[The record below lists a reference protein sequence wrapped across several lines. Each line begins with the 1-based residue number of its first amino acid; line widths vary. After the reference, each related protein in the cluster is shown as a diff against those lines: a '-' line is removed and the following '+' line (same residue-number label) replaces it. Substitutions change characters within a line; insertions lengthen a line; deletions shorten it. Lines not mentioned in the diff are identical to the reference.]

1 MISTRFNETF
11 AALQHPNY
19 RLWFMGQLVSLVGT
33 WMQSTAQ
40 GFLVFQITHSPA
52 FLGYVSFAAGIPF
65 WIFTLYGGVIADR
78 ISKRKLLIITQSA
91 MMILAV
97 ILAILT
103 FTNLVQAWHVIVL
116 SFFLG
121 VANAF
126 DAPARQSFVVE
137 LIDRKD
143 MTNAIALN
151 ATMFNLGVVIGPAV
165 AGMVYAWLGPA
176 WCFTINAI
184 SFIAVIIALGLMKL
198 DNHPIIL
205 LQSPI
210 EQLKEGFKAAFS
222 NKTIRLLLTN
232 LLVVGT
238 FGFGVLV
245 LIPAWAVNVLHGD
258 VTTNGLLFSA
268 RGLGSLLGGLMIATI
283 GSRGFRGKIWTVGS
297 FVLPVAMLVFGTA
310 THVPFSLFMIAIIGW
325 SIISVVNVSNALI
338 QANASDEMRGRVMS
352 FYTLIFIGGQTL
364 GGLLTG
370 VLAEK
375 INEPFVVYLS
385 AGMLA
390 LTAILTYVLKP
401 FLRNVA

>member
-1 MISTRFNETF
+1 MISSRFKETF
-11 AALQHPNY
+11 AALQSPNY

-40 GFLVFQITHSPA
+40 GFLIFQITRSPA

-97 ILAILT
+97 ILAFLT

-165 AGMVYAWLGPA
+165 AGLVYAWLGPA

-184 SFIAVIIALGLMKL
+184 SFIAVIIALALMKL
-198 DNHPIIL
+198 SNHPIIL

-210 EQLKEGFKAAFS
+210 EQLKEGFTAAFS

-232 LLVVGT
+232 LLVVGM

-245 LIPAWAVNVLHGD
+245 LIPAWAVNVLNGD
-258 VTTNGLLFSA
+258 VTTNGLLLSA
-268 RGLGSLLGGLMIATI
+268 RGLGSLLGGLIIATI
-283 GSRGFRGKIWTVGS
+283 GSRGFRGKIWTIGS
-297 FVLPVAMLVFGTA
+297 FVLPVSMLVFGTA
-310 THVPFSLFMIAIIGW
+310 THVPFSLFMIAIVGW

-338 QANASDEMRGRVMS
+338 QANVSDEMRGRVMS

-375 INEPFVVYLS
+375 INEPFAVYLS